1 MRRLTRQMGKESYF
15 MEKTKSFTDIYSKV
29 VTSHSNDVYD
39 PTFVH
44 RELEGAAVDEE
55 AAKPATAVQDCA
67 STIGRMN
74 RAKQQK
80 SSTGPLFMLHPS
92 ICLDRV
98 VFFFVTRLFGCSSGG
113 SVGRLVIVRSPVR
126 IPNQL
131 SCLSTC
137 P

>member
-15 MEKTKSFTDIYSKV
+15 MGKTKSFTDIYSKV

-74 RAKQQK
+74 VRQVFCCKTTEKLNRTPLYVA
-80 SSTGPLFMLHPS
+80 SSHLFRS
-92 ICLDRV
+92 SCL
-98 VFFFVTRLFGCSSGG
+98 FFLLQGCSAVAQGG
-113 SVGRLVIVRSPVR
+113 VWVV
-126 IPNQL
+126 
-131 SCLSTC
+131 
-137 P
+137 

>member
-15 MEKTKSFTDIYSKV
+15 MGKTKSFTDIYSKV

-74 RAKQQK
+74 VRQVFCCKTTEKLNRTPLYVASSHLFK
-80 SSTGPLFMLHPS
+80 SSIL
-92 ICLDRV
+92 
-98 VFFFVTRLFGCSSGG
+98 FFFVTRLFGCSSGG
-113 SVGRLVIVRSPVR
+113 EWVV
-126 IPNQL
+126 
-131 SCLSTC
+131 
-137 P
+137 